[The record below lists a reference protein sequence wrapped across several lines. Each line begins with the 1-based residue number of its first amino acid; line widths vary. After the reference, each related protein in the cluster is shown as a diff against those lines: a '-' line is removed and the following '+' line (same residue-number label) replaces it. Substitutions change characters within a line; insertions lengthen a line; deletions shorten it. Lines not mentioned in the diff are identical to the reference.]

1 MIGDLVRRY
10 AAGLRFPTLL
20 AFVGTLFVI
29 DVLVPDVIPFLD
41 EVMLALTTLLLAS
54 LKKRKPQVP

>member
-10 AAGLRFPTLL
+10 ASGLRFPTL
-20 AFVGTLFVI
+20 FTLTAIVFVI
-29 DVLVPDVIPFLD
+29 DLIVPDLIPFVD
-41 EVMLALTTLLLAS
+41 ELMLAFGTLLLAS

>member
-1 MIGDLVRRY
+1 MLGDIVRRY

-20 AFVGTLFVI
+20 CVVGALFVV

-41 EVMLALTTLLLAS
+41 EIMLALTTLLLAS
-54 LKKRKPQVP
+54 LRKRKPQVP